1 MLNGKLEWEAR
12 NSDLTLKLRLGPKE
26 LCKGR
31 ALFLLKFAIEVFT
44 MNFETKPD
52 YEKLKFLLK
61 QAYLST
67 KVKYN

>member
-31 ALFLLKFAIEVFT
+31 AAILLKFAREVFS
-44 MNFETKPD
+44 MSFEARPE

-67 KVKYN
+67 KPTYN